1 MSLTR
6 INNNSSR
13 ITRVNNV
20 YYPGDATK
28 GGIFVGISGTDQINL
43 PVGSDGYLLTADST
57 QTSGIKWAAAPVS
70 LPAQTGN
77 TGKYLTTDGTTAS
90 WASVVALPTQTG
102 NSGKILTTDGTN
114 ASWSYLN
121 SIGGSGVAGTA
132 GTWNTTVTAPTGTT
146 QLNYEGYLYA
156 TKVYN
161 AVFNDYAE
169 YFEKA
174 DNTVTPGDIISINK
188 NGEGYVKSQGYCDNL
203 VVGVYSDD
211 YAQCIG
217 GKGDGN
223 DDINFIS
230 VGMAGRVRVKV
241 TGNINPGDLLV
252 SSEIPGVA
260 VAGNKQGCVIGKA
273 LESHSGEEIHR
284 IKCLIL
290 NA

>member
-1 MSLTR
+1 MGLTR

-13 ITRVNNV
+13 ITKVNNV
-20 YYPGDATK
+20 YYPGNATK
-28 GGIFVGISGTDQINL
+28 GGIFVGISGTDNINL

-57 QTSGIKWAAAPVS
+57 QTSGVKWAAAPVS
-70 LPAQTGN
+70 
-77 TGKYLTTDGTTAS
+77 
-90 WASVVALPTQTG
+90 LPTQTG

-121 SIGGSGVAGTA
+121 SIGGSGTAGVA

-174 DNTVTPGDIISINK
+174 DKSLTPGDLISINR
-188 NGEGYVKSQGYCDNL
+188 NGSGYVKSCCEFDPM

-217 GKGDGN
+217 GKGDGH
-223 DDINFIS
+223 DDENFIS

-241 TGNINPGDLLV
+241 IGEVNPGDLLV
-252 SSEIPGVA
+252 ASSIPGVA
-260 VAGNKQGCVIGKA
+260 MAGKKEGCVIGKA
-273 LESHSGEEIHR
+273 LVSHTGDTIDR
-284 IKCLIL
+284 IQALIL